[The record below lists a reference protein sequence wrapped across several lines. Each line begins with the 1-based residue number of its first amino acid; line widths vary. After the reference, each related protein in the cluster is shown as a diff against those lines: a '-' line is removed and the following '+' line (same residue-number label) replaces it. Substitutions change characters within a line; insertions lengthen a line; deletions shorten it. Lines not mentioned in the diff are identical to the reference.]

1 MKTFAAIVSSKEP
14 IKIYSSTNLL
24 YDPSTAKEFIKLHL
38 SLSLS
43 LWIEKRCTNR
53 HHSTNYNS
61 VCGNFSTKKKKI
73 ESRLYFVHAI
83 RAQDI
88 ARDIAHPPPRKKY
101 NAPRNLS
108 SRVERS
114 FCPRRGEKRWIAGLN
129 MSRKY
134 VIKRG
139 GHVALLRRDT

>member
-24 YDPSTAKEFIKLHL
+24 YDPLTAKEFIKLHL

-43 LWIEKRCTNR
+43 GSRNVVRTDIIPRIIIPFAEI
-53 HHSTNYNS
+53 
-61 VCGNFSTKKKKI
+61 FQQKKKI

>member
-43 LWIEKRCTNR
+43 GSRNVVRTDIIPRIIIPFAEI
-53 HHSTNYNS
+53 
-61 VCGNFSTKKKKI
+61 FQQKKKI

>member
-38 SLSLS
+38 SLSL
-43 LWIEKRCTNR
+43 WIEKRCTNR

-61 VCGNFSTKKKKI
+61 VCGNFSKKKI
-73 ESRLYFVHAI
+73 ESNFVHAI